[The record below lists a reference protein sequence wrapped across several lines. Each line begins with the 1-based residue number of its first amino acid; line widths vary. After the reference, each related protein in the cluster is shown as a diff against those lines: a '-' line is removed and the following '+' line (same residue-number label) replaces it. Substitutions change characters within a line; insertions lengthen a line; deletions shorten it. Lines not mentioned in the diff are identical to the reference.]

1 MLLILTNSFLKKEFK
16 PLKKYYS
23 INDIAKT
30 ALKAKIKPDSL
41 SPLGY
46 KNGRLLKLRVTNKAS
61 GRMAVYAF
69 TGNNWII
76 PIVLRL
82 KKDKIFG
89 ENLAINNKK
98 AKNLILK
105 MLDLAMDDIEK
116 KNYIKIELNKKY
128 QK

>member
-1 MLLILTNSFLKKEFK
+1 MLLILTDSFIKKEFK

-30 ALKAKIKPDSL
+30 AVKAKIKPDSL
-41 SPLGY
+41 SSLGY
-46 KNGRLLKLRVTNKAS
+46 KNGRLLKLRVINKVS

-69 TGNNWII
+69 AQNNWII

-98 AKNLILK
+98 TKNLILK
-105 MLDLAMDDIEK
+105 MLDLAMDDVEK
-116 KNYIKIELNKKY
+116 KKYTKTELDNH

>member
-1 MLLILTNSFLKKEFK
+1 MLLILTDSFIKKEFK

-23 INDIAKT
+23 VSDIKKT
-30 ALKAKIKPDSL
+30 VLKAKIKPDSL
-41 SPLGY
+41 SSLGY
-46 KNGRLLKLRVTNKAS
+46 KNGRLLKLRVINKVS
-61 GRMAVYAF
+61 GRMAAYAF

-98 AKNLILK
+98 VKRLILT
-105 MLDLAMDDIEK
+105 MLDLAMNDIEK
-116 KNYIKIELNKKY
+116 KNYVKKELNNH
-128 QK
+128 

>member
-1 MLLILTNSFLKKEFK
+1 MLLILTDSFIKKEFK

-30 ALKAKIKPDSL
+30 AVKAKIKPDSL
-41 SPLGY
+41 SSLGY
-46 KNGRLLKLRVTNKAS
+46 KNGRLLKLRVINKVS

-69 TGNNWII
+69 AQNNWII

-98 AKNLILK
+98 TKNLILK

-116 KNYIKIELNKKY
+116 KKYTKTELDNH